1 MAKDVFGEA
10 VFTLEADASKLTSG
24 LKKAE
29 QVTKTS
35 TAKMAADMSRVS
47 SAMNQT
53 TAAAGNTAGA
63 LGLVSSSA
71 AVMGGT
77 LGGTVSQIA
86 GVTAAVNSLTAG
98 NVGVAASFKVVGASV
113 KSALP
118 ILIPIALTIA
128 ALTAI
133 WKSWTSATKIQTD
146 AEEESLAITERLNK
160 RIVERQ
166 KVTKLAV
173 KALEDR
179 IKLAKGAKASDLLAE
194 GPVKQLQLELERIG
208 RVAKHREVLA
218 AVKKRRQDDEKRRQ
232 EELLNIEKQR
242 VQEVERLAMA
252 EFKARR
258 AAGRARESGQAPAET
273 AREARVAALTAAG
286 AIRDTERSTRL
297 MLQALTQLVTEG
309 SISVATARS
318 ISGLAPGETAAGG
331 ITGGRVGGAVAA
343 SSFAGGAGV
352 VSASP
357 AVKMNKILETVAK
370 QSKEQVDLLKVI
382 AEKDGSPGP

>member
-1 MAKDVFGEA
+1 MADVFGEA
-10 VFTLEADASKLTSG
+10 VFELEVNNKAFEADLRR
-24 LKKAE
+24 AE
-29 QVTKTS
+29 SVTRKS
-35 TAKMAADMSRVS
+35 TTKMAADMSKVGAAATNVS
-47 SAMNQT
+47 GRLGVAG
-53 TAAAGNTAGA
+53 AAAGLVGGEAGA
-63 LGLVSSSA
+63 AISPLVGMATAVTGL
-71 AVMGGT
+71 
-77 LGGTVSQIA
+77 
-86 GVTAAVNSLTAG
+86 
-98 NVGVAASFKVVGASV
+98 GVAFKT
-113 KSALP
+113 ALP
-118 ILIPIALTIA
+118 ILIAVSAAIA
-128 ALTAI
+128 AAAFVY
-133 WKSWTSATKIQTD
+133 KQFAAASKIASD
-146 AEEESLAITERLNK
+146 AEEEAIAIQKRFREELVARQRAEKLAI
-160 RIVERQ
+160 
-166 KVTKLAV
+166 

-179 IKLAKGAKASDLLAE
+179 IRLAKGDKASDLLDE

-331 ITGGRVGGAVAA
+331 ITGGRVGGAIAA